1 MTMDIRQAPPAY
13 LLTFTAAIIT
23 GAFLYRNLY
32 YRRFI
37 QNAHIPQLP
46 PSLLWGHIKVFY
58 DYTKQGKLDRHPD
71 SIFLDMNRALGQ
83 PAIMLVDNWP
93 VVPPMVVVASHHVAE
108 QISKPSNTFPYSA
121 PKSWSVDHIKPLIG
135 HRSILLKQARDPFCV
150 NRTSLIYRQYEEWKA
165 IRRRYNPGFASQHLM
180 TLLPVIMDKMTTYL
194 ENIDSFVRSGKTF
207 SLDELTTN
215 LTFDIIGAVSI
226 SEDMHAQRANQ
237 QGELIRM
244 FKELI
249 KTFADDKLQFPWWMA
264 PLPYLRR
271 RKLGQRI
278 SERLRDVVRRYFAA
292 MKAREKDHEEP
303 DKLRTIVALSLQG
316 VDTLTP
322 EVLEETCDQLKTFFF
337 AGHDSTSA
345 ILDWNIYELFRT
357 PRVLKGV
364 RDELDSIFG
373 ENGARDPAIVCAKL
387 LAPGGVE
394 LIHRMN
400 CLEGGDAPAPA
411 SGLHSLGPHP
421 VTTPDGGTYNLDGCW
436 IYLNHNLIHRDRSVY
451 GDSVDDFEPERW
463 LLSSRA
469 DAPPV
474 SSWRPFERG
483 PRSCIGQELANIEI
497 RVIVAMLAQ
506 RYEFTKVGVGE
517 LSTDHHGR
525 PTLNDKGQ
533 FHVKSE
539 MYNTIKITGKPV
551 DGMMMKVKIASTLR
565 VLLSRSS

>member
-1 MTMDIRQAPPAY
+1 MTMDIRQAPSAY
-13 LLTFTAAIIT
+13 LLTFTAVIIAGT
-23 GAFLYRNLY
+23 FLYRNLY

-37 QNAHIPQLP
+37 QNAHVPQLP
-46 PSLLWGHIKVFY
+46 SSLIWGHIKVFY

-71 SIFLDMNRALGQ
+71 SMFLDMNRALGQ
-83 PAIMLVDNWP
+83 PAIMPVDNWP

-108 QISKPSNTFPYSA
+108 QISKPFNTFPYSA
-121 PKSWSVDHIKPLIG
+121 PKSWS
-135 HRSILLKQARDPFCV
+135 
-150 NRTSLIYRQYEEWKA
+150 YEEWKA

-180 TLLPVIMDKMTTYL
+180 TLLPVIMDKMTPYL

-237 QGELIRM
+237 QGELIKR
-244 FKELI
+244 
-249 KTFADDKLQFPWWMA
+249 
-264 PLPYLRR
+264 
-271 RKLGQRI
+271 QRI

-292 MKAREKDHEEP
+292 TKAREKDHEEP

-322 EVLEETCDQLKTFFF
+322 EVLEENCDQLKTFFF

-394 LIHRMN
+394 LIHRMKYISAV
-400 CLEGGDAPAPA
+400 LKEVMRLHPPAGSIRWVPPG
-411 SGLHSLGPHP
+411 SGFT

-565 VLLSRSS
+565 